1 MRVRRIASIV
11 VVLAALAFAPSAL
24 ADHQHWMETPA
35 GCRED
40 VAKGQTRKGEDDPGG
55 HKYHE
60 NVHTG
65 TPGEHAFA
73 NERNPV
79 SVGRDSCP

>member
-1 MRVRRIASIV
+1 MKLVSIV
-11 VVLAALAFAPSAL
+11 TLVLVALVLAAPAA
-24 ADHQHWMETPA
+24 ADHPHWIATPA
-35 GCRED
+35 GCKED
-40 VAKGQTRKGEDDPGG
+40 VAKGQTRKSEDEPGG
-55 HKYHE
+55 HKFHD

-65 TPGEHAFA
+65 TPGTHAFA